1 MHPDTKMV
9 DKREHILDIAE
20 NLIAEFGY
28 EGTSTRMLAKEAG
41 VNVAMISYYFGSK
54 EKLFEALIERRTSAT
69 REKLTSLV
77 KEETDPWLKLS
88 KVIDLYVDRILSNP
102 KFHRIM
108 CREISLL
115 QRSAMTENMNEILG
129 RNKKELI
136 KIVKQ
141 GIKEKIFREVDP
153 ELTIVTLF
161 GTISHIAMAGSL
173 KYLLPDQKPTHSCA
187 LDESF
192 MLRLKTHL
200 KDLMQAHLIPQ
211 K

>member
-28 EGTSTRMLAKEAG
+28 EGTSTRLLAKEAG

-54 EKLFEALIERRTSAT
+54 EKLFEALIERRTSVT
-69 REKLTSLV
+69 HEKLTSLV

-88 KVIDLYVDRILSNP
+88 KVIDLYVERILSNP
-102 KFHRIM
+102 KFHRII

-115 QRSAMTENMNEILG
+115 QRSAMTENLNEILVK
-129 RNKKELI
+129 NAKELI
-136 KIVKQ
+136 KIVKH
-141 GIKEKIFREVDP
+141 GIKEKVFREVDP
-153 ELTIVTLF
+153 EMTVTTLF
-161 GTISHIAMAGSL
+161 GTISQTTMSTTL
-173 KYLLPDQKPTHSCA
+173 SYLLLNQKPTDSCVI
-187 LDESF
+187 DDKF
-192 MLRLKTHL
+192 KTRLKDHL
-200 KDLMQAHLIPQ
+200 KDLMRAHLTPQ